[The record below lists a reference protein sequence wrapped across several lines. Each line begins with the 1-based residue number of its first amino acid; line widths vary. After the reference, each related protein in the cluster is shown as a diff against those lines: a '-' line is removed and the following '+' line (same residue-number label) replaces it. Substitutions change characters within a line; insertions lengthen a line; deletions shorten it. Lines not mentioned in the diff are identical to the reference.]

1 MTTILALPGSL
12 RRESYNRKLLR
23 AAVELRPPSV
33 NVLLYDDL
41 GAVPLF
47 DEDLEEQAQGNP
59 PGVGALRSAVAAADG
74 LLIATPEYNWAPPGV
89 LKNALD
95 WLSRPAPLD
104 GGSESKPV
112 LVGKPV
118 AVLGASSGRWGTR
131 LAQAGLRQVLAAT
144 ESRVMPAPAVFVAE
158 AARAFDAQGRLSD
171 PRIGKQLAELLE
183 AFTRW
188 IEDARPAAQNK
199 MP

>member
-1 MTTILALPGSL
+1 MRTILALPGSL

-23 AAVELRPPSV
+23 GAAELAPPSLRI
-33 NVLLYDDL
+33 VLYEDL
-41 GAVPLF
+41 AAVPLF

-59 PGVGALRSAVAAADG
+59 PGVGALRSAVAQADG

-95 WLSRPAPLD
+95 WLSRPAPM
-104 GGSESKPV
+104 EV

-118 AVLGASSGRWGTR
+118 AVLGASGGRWGTR

-144 ESRVMPAPAVFVAE
+144 ESRVLPAPAVFVAE
-158 AARAFDAQGRLSD
+158 AAHAFDGQGRLID
-171 PRIGKQLAELLE
+171 PRVRKQLGALLE
-183 AFTRW
+183 AFARW
-188 IEDARPAAQNK
+188 IGAARPGSQNN
-199 MP
+199 MPEANN